1 MPLHDPLAVAAAA
14 DPTLCTWKELA
25 IRVETRG
32 EFTTGMTVADL
43 RPGRGGRSG
52 PTCEVAIAVEA
63 ERARRFILERL
74 WRSSS

>member
-1 MPLHDPLAVAAAA
+1 VAAAA
-14 DPTLCTWKELA
+14 DPTLCAWEALPV
-25 IRVETRG
+25 RVETRG

-43 RPGRGGRSG
+43 RPGRGGRG
-52 PTCEVAIAVEA
+52 RATCEVAIGVEA